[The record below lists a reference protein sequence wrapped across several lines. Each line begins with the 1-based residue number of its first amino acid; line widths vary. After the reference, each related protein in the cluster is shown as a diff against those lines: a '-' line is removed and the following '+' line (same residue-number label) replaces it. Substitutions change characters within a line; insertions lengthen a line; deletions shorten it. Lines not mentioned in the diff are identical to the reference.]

1 MDFMKHFEQFNLDQF
16 KLDQFNLDQFNLD
29 QFTTVSKDAM
39 DAIMRVNEAATG
51 RMEQLFRLN
60 SEIVNETLEN
70 SMDHM
75 KGLTDLKKPE
85 DVVTNNLN
93 FLSDISKKAIENSQK
108 YVDFCVDC
116 QSELTGLI
124 QDGMVS
130 AASVSTAANRKA
142 A

>member
-1 MDFMKHFEQFNLDQF
+1 MDFMKQFEQFN
-16 KLDQFNLDQFNLD
+16 LDQFNLDQFNLD
-29 QFTTVSKDAM
+29 QFSTVGKDTM

-70 SMDHM
+70 GMVHM

-85 DVVTNNLN
+85 DVVTNHLN
-93 FLSDISKKAIENSQK
+93 FFSDLSKRAIENTQK

-116 QSELTGLI
+116 QSELGGLI
-124 QDGMVS
+124 QDGIVS
-130 AASVSTAANRKA
+130 ASNISTAANRKA